1 MCLCVSPKKLV
12 LLEVF
17 MPEIIWAKF
26 FKTRLTIEFTVKS
39 DLRSE
44 SFKRIFS
51 IIVFVYHLLPGCS
64 KKNWRK
70 LSKESLWRE
79 SRLFV
84 NTRSE
89 TGQTQSCMSMHQC
102 NQCFITVGKDWVWN
116 NIYTCSCQLMIAIG
130 KQTFIAKDNMIKIL
144 DLHTVWMNF

>member
-1 MCLCVSPKKLV
+1 MCLCVSLKKLV

-26 FKTRLTIEFTVKS
+26 FKTRLTIGFTVKS

-64 KKNWRK
+64 KKELK
-70 LSKESLWRE
+70 
-79 SRLFV
+79 
-84 NTRSE
+84 
-89 TGQTQSCMSMHQC
+89 
-102 NQCFITVGKDWVWN
+102 
-116 NIYTCSCQLMIAIG
+116 
-130 KQTFIAKDNMIKIL
+130 KII
-144 DLHTVWMNF
+144 

>member
-26 FKTRLTIEFTVKS
+26 FKTRLTIGFTVKS

-51 IIVFVYHLLPGCS
+51 IIIFVYHLLPGCS
-64 KKNWRK
+64 KKN
-70 LSKESLWRE
+70 
-79 SRLFV
+79 
-84 NTRSE
+84 
-89 TGQTQSCMSMHQC
+89 
-102 NQCFITVGKDWVWN
+102 
-116 NIYTCSCQLMIAIG
+116 
-130 KQTFIAKDNMIKIL
+130 
-144 DLHTVWMNF
+144 